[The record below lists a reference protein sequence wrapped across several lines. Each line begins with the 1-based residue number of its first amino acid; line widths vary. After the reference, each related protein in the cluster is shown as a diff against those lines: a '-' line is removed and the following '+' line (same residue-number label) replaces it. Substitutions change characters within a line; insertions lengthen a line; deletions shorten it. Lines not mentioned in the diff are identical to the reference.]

1 MIYFDN
7 AATTRKK
14 PEEVYADDADEQ
26 EKDPNDAWF
35 DNADDAADYPEPTE
49 EQKDRPAPTAEDM
62 EDATI
67 ADTEEEREI
76 ERWKI

>member
-1 MIYFDN
+1 M
-7 AATTRKK
+7 KK
-14 PEEVYADDADEQ
+14 PKRKYMQ
-26 EKDPNDAWF
+26 TMRMSRKKDPNDAWF

-67 ADTEEEREI
+67 ADTEEESAADVSEKD
-76 ERWKI
+76 E